1 MMTSQHSIVR
11 NYFSDWL
18 NAWNRFWFER
28 SDPIVLSLVRVFAGA
43 MILYTHF
50 AWSFELNTFFGSQSI
65 IPETYRGQLTGGLDL
80 FWSHFDWMPSLLLWP
95 SHVIVLIVMALFMV
109 GFQTRITGIATAFFV
124 ISYANRAT
132 GAQFGLDQINA
143 FLALYLALG
152 PSGEYISVDRWL
164 KKRAGQGGVTP
175 SVMATISIRLIQIH
189 MCVVYF
195 FAGTGKLLGETWW
208 DGTAIW
214 GAIANLEYQTLDLTG
229 LASHMAIVNIITY
242 TTLFWEVSYPFLIWP
257 RLTRPIW
264 IAMALLVHFGIGFA
278 MGMMTF
284 GLVMVIGNLAFVTPR
299 FIHGLTDRSRA

>member
-1 MMTSQHSIVR
+1 MSNQNSIVQS
-11 NYFSDWL
+11 YFRDWL
-18 NAWNRFWFER
+18 DAWNRFWFEQT
-28 SDPIVLSLVRVFAGA
+28 DPIVLSFLRVLAGA
-43 MILYTHF
+43 LILYTHI
-50 AWSFELNTFFGSQSI
+50 AWSFELETFFGSRAI
-65 IPETYRGQLTGGLDL
+65 IPDTYRGQLTGGWDL
-80 FWSHFDWMPSLLLWP
+80 FWSHFDWLPSVLLWP
-95 SHVIVLIVMALFMV
+95 THMVVLILMTLFMV

-124 ISYANRAT
+124 ISYANRVT

-143 FLALYLALG
+143 FLAIYLALG
-152 PSGEYISVDRWL
+152 PSGEYFSIDRWL
-164 KKRAGQGGVTP
+164 KNRAGRNRANS

-257 RLTRPIW
+257 RLTRPLW
-264 IAMALLVHFGIGFA
+264 IAMAFAVHLGIGIA

-284 GLVMVIGNLAFVTPR
+284 GLVMVIGNMAFLTPR
-299 FIHGLTDRSRA
+299 FMHSIINRSRA

>member
-1 MMTSQHSIVR
+1 MTSPSSMLQ
-11 NYFSDWL
+11 NYFNNWL
-18 NAWNRFWFER
+18 VAWNRFWFER
-28 SDPIVLSLVRVFAGA
+28 TDPIVLSLLRLLAGA
-43 MILYTHF
+43 LILYTHF
-50 AWSFELNTFFGSQSI
+50 AWSFELETFFGSRSI
-65 IPETYRGQLTGGLDL
+65 IPETYRSQLTGELDF
-80 FWSHFDWMPSLLLWP
+80 FWSHFDWMPSALLWP
-95 SHVIVLIVMALFMV
+95 SHVVVLILMALFMV
-109 GFQTRITGIATAFFV
+109 GFQTRITGIATVFFV

-152 PSGEYISVDRWL
+152 PSGEYFSVDRWL
-164 KKRAGQGGVTP
+164 KNRAGQSAVIPGVMT
-175 SVMATISIRLIQIH
+175 TISTRLIQIH

-229 LASHMAIVNIITY
+229 LASHMGIVNIITY

-257 RLTRPIW
+257 RLTRPLW
-264 IAMALLVHFGIGFA
+264 ILMAFLVHLGIGIT

-284 GLVMVIGNLAFVTPR
+284 GIVMVIGNLAFVTPQ
-299 FIHGLTDRSRA
+299 FVHGFVHRQRA